1 MSSGFLH
8 FGLIHILF
16 NMYALYILG
25 TWLERSAGRRAL
37 ATIYG
42 VSLLAGSFGALIL
55 SPNSLTAG
63 ASGAIYGLMGA
74 FFAAGRTQG
83 ISVRQS
89 PLFGILLLNLLLTFG
104 LGGLSIGGHLGGLAG
119 GVLTGWV
126 LFDWAPKRQV
136 PPAVAYSVC
145 AGIAAACVVGSLV
158 VANQAQLV
166 GIRF

>member
-1 MSSGFLH
+1 MPDGPRL
-8 FGLIHILF
+8 
-16 NMYALYILG
+16 
-25 TWLERSAGRRAL
+25 RGRADPGDQRAP
-37 ATIYG
+37 
-42 VSLLAGSFGALIL
+42 V
-55 SPNSLTAG
+55 
-63 ASGAIYGLMGA
+63 
-74 FFAAGRTQG
+74 
-83 ISVRQS
+83 

-136 PPAVAYSVC
+136 PPALAYSVC